1 VIYLCI
7 YFVMIFVRLYMV
19 KDMIQM
25 SAKAYMKEVFLRV
38 LIVGIASL
46 LLPFLITCV
55 QEDSVLRFLEVGFVS
70 VISSLS
76 FIWLVGMKGE
86 EKIFVISFIKR
97 KLSSKRYEQNSR
109 K

>member
-1 VIYLCI
+1 
-7 YFVMIFVRLYMV
+7 
-19 KDMIQM
+19 M

-46 LLPFLITCV
+46 LLPYLIICV

-70 VISSLS
+70 VISALS
-76 FIWLVGMKGE
+76 FIWLLGMKRA
-86 EKIFVISFIKR
+86 EKDMIIRLVKA
-97 KLSSKRYEQNSR
+97 KVLK